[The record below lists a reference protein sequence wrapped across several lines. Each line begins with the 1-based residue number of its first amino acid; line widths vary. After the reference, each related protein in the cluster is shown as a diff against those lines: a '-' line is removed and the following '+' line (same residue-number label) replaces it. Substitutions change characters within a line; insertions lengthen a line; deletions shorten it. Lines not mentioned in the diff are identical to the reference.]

1 MRIQF
6 YQSMD
11 FNQML
16 VFSVFGHL
24 LLLTAVLFLPKP
36 SLPEKVIVPAFMVNL
51 VSKPAGFK
59 SAADKTL
66 DSPAK
71 TKKPETNKV
80 SKKK

>member
-1 MRIQF
+1 MKLQVS
-6 YQSMD
+6 QSID

-24 LLLTAVLFLPKP
+24 LLLTAVLSLPKP
-36 SLPEKVIVPAFMVNL
+36 SLPEKVIGPAFMVNL

-66 DSPAK
+66 DPPAK
-71 TKKPETNKV
+71 TKKP
-80 SKKK
+80 